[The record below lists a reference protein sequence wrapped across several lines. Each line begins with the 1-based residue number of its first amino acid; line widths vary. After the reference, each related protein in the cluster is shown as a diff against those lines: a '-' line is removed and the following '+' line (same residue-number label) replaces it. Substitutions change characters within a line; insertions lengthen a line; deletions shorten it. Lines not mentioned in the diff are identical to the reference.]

1 MWKILRKIALA
12 SGAATVN
19 LMCNMIGKGA
29 ARG

>member
-19 LMCNMIGKGA
+19 LRCNVIGKGVP
-29 ARG
+29 RG